1 MSMTW
6 KDVNVFQWQQIVNLF
21 TKEKD
26 LTELDLAV
34 KSVAI
39 VKNMTEHQ
47 IDSMPIGELN
57 PLLKSI
63 AFIHEEIKPQPVK
76 YIQVGKKRYKCIYD
90 IRKMPAAR
98 YIESKYFS
106 QDVNGNLHRIGACM
120 VMPMKKTLFGWKV
133 DKYDASKHEEYAQ
146 DLLEA
151 PITAVLGSVV
161 FFCLVYRNWIKASK
175 DYLVAEMMSK
185 SLTKYQAEVLYQT
198 LCETLD
204 GFIRPHWWLSSKES
218 RWSRCTKFLRFNSLM
233 TSLISKRRT
242 NTKQSS

>member
-63 AFIHEEIKPQPVK
+63 AFIHEEIKPSPVK

-175 DYLVAEMMSK
+175 DYLVSEMMSK

>member
-1 MSMTW
+1 MYMTW

-175 DYLVAEMMSK
+175 DYLVSEMMSK

-204 GFIRPHWWLSSKES
+204 GFIKPHWWLSSKES

-242 NTKQSS
+242 NTNPSS

>member
-1 MSMTW
+1 MTW

-63 AFIHEEIKPQPVK
+63 AFIHEEIKPSPVK

-90 IRKMPAAR
+90 IRKIPAAR

-204 GFIRPHWWLSSKES
+204 GFIKPHWWLSSKES
-218 RWSRCTKFLRFNSLM
+218 LWSRCTKFLRYNSLM

>member
-1 MSMTW
+1 MGMTW
-6 KDVNVFQWQQIVNLF
+6 KDINVFQWQQIVNLF

-39 VKNMTEHQ
+39 AKNMTEHQ
-47 IDSMPIGELN
+47 IDSLPISELN

-63 AFIHEEIKPQPVK
+63 DFIHEDIKPDPVK
-76 YIQVGKKRYKCIYD
+76 YIQVNGKKYKCIYD

-106 QDVNGNLHRIGACM
+106 KDVNGNLHRVAACM
-120 VMPMKKTLFGWKV
+120 VMPMKKTLFGWRV

-146 DLLEA
+146 DMLEA
-151 PITAVLGSVV
+151 PITSVLGSVV
-161 FFCLVYRNWIKASK
+161 FFCLVYRSWIKVSK
-175 DYLVAEMMSK
+175 DYLVSEMMSK
-185 SLTKYQAEVLYQT
+185 NLTKYQAEVLYQT

-204 GFIRPHWWLSSKES
+204 GFIKPHWWQSLRES
-218 RWSRCTKFLRFNSLM
+218 RWKRLMNYLRFNSSM
-233 TSLISKRRT
+233 ISLISKQRT
-242 NTKQSS
+242 NTSPSN

>member
-1 MSMTW
+1 MTW

-47 IDSMPIGELN
+47 IDSMAIGELN

-63 AFIHEEIKPQPVK
+63 AFIHEEIKPNPVK

-120 VMPMKKTLFGWKV
+120 VMPMKKTLLGWKV

>member
-175 DYLVAEMMSK
+175 DYLVSEMMSK

>member
-1 MSMTW
+1 MTW

-175 DYLVAEMMSK
+175 DYLVSEMMSK

-218 RWSRCTKFLRFNSLM
+218 RWSRCTKFLRYNSLM

>member
-39 VKNMTEHQ
+39 VKNMTEYQ

-63 AFIHEEIKPQPVK
+63 AFIHEEIKPQPVN

-90 IRKMPAAR
+90 VRKMPAAR

-106 QDVNGNLHRIGACM
+106 QDVNSNLHRIGACM

-151 PITAVLGSVV
+151 PITSVLGSVV

-175 DYLVAEMMSK
+175 DYLVSEMMSK

-204 GFIRPHWWLSSKES
+204 GFIKPHWWLSSRES
-218 RWSRCTKFLRFNSLM
+218 RWSRCTKFLRYNSLM

>member
-1 MSMTW
+1 MTW

-63 AFIHEEIKPQPVK
+63 AFIHEEIKPSPVK

-120 VMPMKKTLFGWKV
+120 VMPMKKTFFGWKV

-175 DYLVAEMMSK
+175 DYLVSEMMSK

-204 GFIRPHWWLSSKES
+204 GFIKPHWWLSSKES

>member
-47 IDSMPIGELN
+47 IDSMAIGELN

-63 AFIHEEIKPQPVK
+63 AFIHEEIKPNPVK

-120 VMPMKKTLFGWKV
+120 VMPMKKTLLGWKV

>member
-1 MSMTW
+1 MNMTW

-63 AFIHEEIKPQPVK
+63 AFIHEEIKPSPVK

-146 DLLEA
+146 DLLES

-175 DYLVAEMMSK
+175 DYLVSEMMSK

-204 GFIRPHWWLSSKES
+204 GFIKPHWWLSSKES
-218 RWSRCTKFLRFNSLM
+218 RWSRCTKFLRYNSLM

>member
-1 MSMTW
+1 MVMTW
-6 KDVNVFQWQQIVNLF
+6 KDINVFQWQQIVNLF

-39 VKNMTEHQ
+39 AKNMTEHQ
-47 IDSMPIGELN
+47 IDSLPISELN

-63 AFIHEEIKPQPVK
+63 DFIHEDIKPDPVK
-76 YIQVGKKRYKCIYD
+76 YIQVNGKKYKCIYD

-106 QDVNGNLHRIGACM
+106 KDVNGNLHRVAACM
-120 VMPMKKTLFGWKV
+120 VMPMKKTLFGWRV

-146 DLLEA
+146 DMLEA
-151 PITAVLGSVV
+151 PITSVLGSVV
-161 FFCLVYRNWIKASK
+161 FFCLVYRTWIKVSK
-175 DYLVAEMMSK
+175 DYLVSEMMSK
-185 SLTKYQAEVLYQT
+185 NLTKYQAEVLYQT

-204 GFIRPHWWLSSKES
+204 GFIKPHWWQSLRES
-218 RWSRCTKFLRFNSLM
+218 RWKRLMNYLRFNSSM
-233 TSLISKRRT
+233 ISLISRQRT
-242 NTKQSS
+242 NTSPSN

>member
-120 VMPMKKTLFGWKV
+120 VMPMKKTLLGWKV

-175 DYLVAEMMSK
+175 DYLVSEMMSK

-218 RWSRCTKFLRFNSLM
+218 RWSRCTKFLLYNSLM
-233 TSLISKRRT
+233 TSLISKRKT